1 MKHLAL
7 QGLATL
13 GLTLA
18 CATSAWAQ
26 FGEDAPAPSV
36 SGNVGILWQS
46 YAEDSLIGAVVPP
59 SKTGYN
65 AFANVLYNQ
74 GNFSA
79 GMRYESYLNAV
90 IGFPGRF
97 KGSGL
102 GYRFARY
109 NDADRGIDV
118 TIGNFYDQFGSG
130 LVFRSY
136 EERNLGIDNAM
147 DGFRLILKPVDGV
160 QAKFIYGKQRF
171 DFEDGLV
178 NGPGV
183 IRAVDLEGDL
193 NAVLATTTG
202 NDTWKDKPLKVTLGA
217 SFVSKFQPGS
227 SFNVDS
233 LVLAM
238 PQNVGS
244 WSYRLNAVRKGWTAG
259 VEYAG
264 KINDPSADNGFTYRD
279 GEAFLATLGY
289 SQKGLGVLLTAKM
302 VDNMSF
308 RSDRDLRLFDLPINY
323 IPAVTQQHT
332 YNLAATLYPYAT
344 VITGETSAS
353 AEIFYTI
360 PKGSKLGG
368 KYGTKLS
375 ASFAAANSLDTT
387 HYASDQVESVLY
399 GYERNSWGPGDELFV
414 RDFNV
419 SASRKFNRKWKAK
432 YTFYHFDFNTLTTPV
447 TTDYKGIVNA
457 NIHVLETQWKVKP
470 KQSLRTELQGLWV
483 GADENDPELL
493 QDKGHWA
500 TVLLEYTWSPHWFA
514 SVLDQYNFGNNDPNQ
529 RIHYVYGSAGYIN
542 GPHRLSVGYG
552 KRREGIFCIGGV
564 CRAVPASNGFEV
576 TFTSSF

>member
-1 MKHLAL
+1 MMRAVEFKAAALLAWGLAL
-7 QGLATL
+7 GINPAQ
-13 GLTLA
+13 
-18 CATSAWAQ
+18 AQ
-26 FGEDAPAPSV
+26 FGQEAEAPSI
-36 SGNVGILWQS
+36 SGNVAILWQS

-59 SKTGYN
+59 AQTGYN
-65 AFANVLYNQ
+65 AFANLRYNQ

-79 GMRYESYLNAV
+79 GVRYESYLNALL
-90 IGFPGRF
+90 GFPGRF

-109 NDADRGIDV
+109 ADPDKGVDV
-118 TIGNFYDQFGSG
+118 TVGNFYDQFGSG

-136 EERNLGIDNAM
+136 EERLLGIDNAM
-147 DGFRLILKPVDGV
+147 DGFRVILKPLDGIQV
-160 QAKFIYGKQRF
+160 KLIYGKQRF

-183 IRAVDLEGDL
+183 VRAVDLESDL
-193 NAVLATTTG
+193 NALLAGWAEKKT
-202 NDTWKDKPLKVTLGA
+202 KVSLGG
-217 SFVSKFQPGS
+217 SFVSKFQPGT

-244 WSYRLNAVRKGWTAG
+244 WSARLNLLRKGWTAG

-264 KINDPSADNGFTYRD
+264 KINDPSADNGFTYRN

-302 VDNMSF
+302 VDNMSY

-353 AEIFYTI
+353 AEVFYTI
-360 PKGSKLGG
+360 PKGSRLGG

-387 HYASDQVESVLY
+387 HYASDQVESVIY
-399 GYERNSWGPGDELFV
+399 GYERNSWGPGDELYV
-414 RDFNV
+414 RDFNFT
-419 SASRKFNRKWKAK
+419 ASRKLNKTWKVK
-432 YTFYHFDFNTLTTPV
+432 YAFYHFDFNTLTTPV

-470 KQSLRTELQGLWV
+470 KQSLRTEFQGLWV
-483 GADENDPELL
+483 GEDAEHPGDL

-500 TVLLEYTWSPHWFA
+500 TVLAEYTWSPHWFA
-514 SVLDQYNFGNNDPNQ
+514 SVLDQYNFGNNDPEK
-529 RIHYVYGSAGYIN
+529 RVHYVYAAAGYIN
-542 GPHRLSVGYG
+542 GPHRLSLGYG
-552 KRREGIFCIGGV
+552 KRREGIFCVGGV
-564 CRAVPASNGFEV
+564 CRAVPASNGFEM

>member
-1 MKHLAL
+1 MKKSHF
-7 QGLATL
+7 L
-13 GLTLA
+13 GLVLMAAGALWTTEA
-18 CATSAWAQ
+18 QGQ
-26 FGEDAPAPSV
+26 FGESLPAPV
-36 SGNVGILWQS
+36 LSGNVGVLWQS

-74 GNFSA
+74 GDFSA
-79 GMRYESYLNAV
+79 GIRYESYLNAV

-97 KGSGL
+97 KGTGL

-109 NDADRGIDV
+109 KDRDRGIDV
-118 TIGNFYDQFGSG
+118 TVGNFYDQFGSG
-130 LVFRSY
+130 LIFRSY

-147 DGFRLILKPVDGV
+147 DGFRLILQPIDGV

-171 DFEDGLV
+171 DFDGGLV
-178 NGPGV
+178 NGPGIV
-183 IRAVDLEGDL
+183 RAVDLEADL
-193 NAVLATTTG
+193 NMLVPA
-202 NDTWKDKPLKVTLGA
+202 WREKDLKVVASG

-227 SFNVDS
+227 AFNVDS

-238 PQNVGS
+238 PQNIGA
-244 WSYRLNAVRKGWTAG
+244 WSYRLNAIRKRWTAS
-259 VEYAG
+259 VEFVG
-264 KINDPSADNGFTYRD
+264 KINDPSADNGYTFRD
-279 GEAFLATLGY
+279 GEGFLATLGY
-289 SQKGLGVLLTAKM
+289 SQKGLGVLLTGKM

-308 RSDRDLRLFDLPINY
+308 RSDRDLRLFDLPVNF

-353 AEIFYTI
+353 AEVFYTI

-368 KYGTKLS
+368 KYGTKLT
-375 ASFAAANSLDTT
+375 ASFSAANSLDTT
-387 HYASDQVESVLY
+387 RYATGTEESVLY
-399 GYERNSWGPGDELFV
+399 GYERNSWGFGDELYV
-414 RDFNV
+414 RDFNASV
-419 SASRKFNRKWKAK
+419 SRKLNKQWKAK

-457 NIHVLETQWKVKP
+457 NIHVIETQWKVKP

-483 GADENDPELL
+483 GKDKENSDLL

-500 TVLLEYTWSPHWFA
+500 TVLAEYTWSPHWFA
-514 SVLDQYNFGNNDPNQ
+514 SIVDQYNFGNNNPDQ

-564 CRAVPASNGFEV
+564 CRAVPASNGFEI

>member
-1 MKHLAL
+1 MAAGCACVLSLAL
-7 QGLATL
+7 QPAGGQGGDA
-13 GLTLA
+13 GS
-18 CATSAWAQ
+18 TS
-26 FGEDAPAPSV
+26 SI

-46 YAEDSLIGAVVPP
+46 YAEDTLIGAVVPP

-65 AFANVLYNQ
+65 AFANLLYNQ
-74 GNFSA
+74 GNVSA
-79 GMRYESYLNAV
+79 GLRYESYLNAV
-90 IGFPGRF
+90 LGFPGRF
-97 KGSGL
+97 KGSGI
-102 GYRFARY
+102 GYRFGRY
-109 NDADRGIDV
+109 ADAERGIDV

-130 LVFRSY
+130 LVLRAY
-136 EERNLGIDNAM
+136 EERNLGIDNAL
-147 DGFRLILKPVDGV
+147 DGFRLILKPIQGV
-160 QAKFIYGKQRF
+160 QTKFIYGKQRF

-183 IRAVDLEGDL
+183 IRAVDGEADL
-193 NAVLATTTG
+193 NAMLPS
-202 NDTWKDKPLKVTLGA
+202 WEERPLKISLGA

-244 WSYRLNAVRKGWTAG
+244 WSYRVNAIRKGWTASA
-259 VEYAG
+259 EYAG
-264 KINDPSADNGFTYRD
+264 KINDPSADNGFTFRE

-289 SQKGLGVLLTAKM
+289 SQKGLGVLVTAKM

-353 AEIFYTI
+353 AEVFYTI

-387 HYASDQVESVLY
+387 HYDSRDVESVIY
-399 GYERNSWGPGDELFV
+399 GYERNSWGPGEELFV

-419 SASRKFNRKWKAK
+419 SASRKINKKWKAK
-432 YTFYHFDFNTLTTPV
+432 YSFFHFDFNTLTTPV

-470 KQSLRTELQGLWV
+470 RQSLRTEFQGLWV
-483 GADENDPELL
+483 GEDEDHPGQL

-500 TVLLEYTWSPHWFA
+500 TVLAEYTWSPHWFA
-514 SVLDQYNFGNNDPNQ
+514 SVLDQYNFGNNDPDK
-529 RIHYVYGSAGYIN
+529 RIHYVYASAGYIN
-542 GPHRLSVGYG
+542 GPHRLSLGYG

-564 CRAVPASNGFEV
+564 CRAVPASNGFEIS
-576 TFTSSF
+576 FTSRF

>member
-1 MKHLAL
+1 MSTLRLGCVAL
-7 QGLATL
+7 VVGTAL
-13 GLTLA
+13 
-18 CATSAWAQ
+18 CAST
-26 FGEDAPAPSV
+26 APSWGQMHQDDAV
-36 SGNVGILWQS
+36 PNISGNVGILWQS
-46 YAEDSLIGAVVPP
+46 YAEDTLIGAVVPP
-59 SKTGYN
+59 AKTGYN
-65 AFANVLYNQ
+65 AFANILYNQ

-79 GMRYESYLNAV
+79 GVRYESYLNAV
-90 IGFPGRF
+90 LGFPGRF
-97 KGSGL
+97 KGSGV
-102 GYRFARY
+102 GYRFGRY
-109 NDADRGIDV
+109 QDNERGIDV

-147 DGFRLILKPVDGV
+147 DGFRLILKPIEGV

-171 DFEDGLV
+171 DFDDGLI

-183 IRAVDLEGDL
+183 IRAVDVEGDL
-193 NAVLATTTG
+193 NAMISS
-202 NDTWKDKPLKVTLGA
+202 WEERPLKVTVGA

-264 KINDPSADNGFTYRD
+264 KINDPSADNGFTYRN

-302 VDNMSF
+302 IDNMSY

-375 ASFAAANSLDTT
+375 ASFSAANSLDTT
-387 HYASDQVESVLY
+387 HYASNQVESVIY
-399 GYERNSWGPGDELFV
+399 GYERNSWGPGEELFV
-414 RDFNV
+414 RDYNF
-419 SASRKFNRKWKAK
+419 SASRKLNKKWKAK

-470 KQSLRTELQGLWV
+470 KQSLRTEFQGLWV
-483 GADENDPELL
+483 GEDVDHPGDL

-500 TVLLEYTWSPHWFA
+500 TVLAEYTWSPHWFA
-514 SVLDQYNFGNNDPNQ
+514 SILDQYNFGNNNPNQ

-564 CRAVPASNGFEV
+564 CRAVPASNGFEI

>member
-1 MKHLAL
+1 MKKSHF
-7 QGLATL
+7 L
-13 GLTLA
+13 GLVLMAAGALWTTEA
-18 CATSAWAQ
+18 QGQ
-26 FGEDAPAPSV
+26 FGEGLPAPV
-36 SGNVGILWQS
+36 LSGNVGVLWQS

-74 GNFSA
+74 GDFSA
-79 GMRYESYLNAV
+79 GIRYESYLNAV

-97 KGSGL
+97 KGTGL

-109 NDADRGIDV
+109 KDRDRGIDV
-118 TIGNFYDQFGSG
+118 TVGNFYDQFGSG
-130 LVFRSY
+130 LIFRSY

-147 DGFRLILKPVDGV
+147 DGFRLILQPIDGV

-171 DFEDGLV
+171 DFDGGLV
-178 NGPGV
+178 NGPGIV
-183 IRAVDLEGDL
+183 RAVDLEADL
-193 NAVLATTTG
+193 NMLVPA
-202 NDTWKDKPLKVTLGA
+202 WREKDLKVVASG

-227 SFNVDS
+227 AFNVDS

-238 PQNVGS
+238 PQNIGA
-244 WSYRLNAVRKGWTAG
+244 WSYRLNAIRKRWTAS
-259 VEYAG
+259 VEYVG
-264 KINDPSADNGFTYRD
+264 KINDPSADNGYTFRD
-279 GEAFLATLGY
+279 GEGFLATLGY
-289 SQKGLGVLLTAKM
+289 SQKGLGVLLTGKM

-308 RSDRDLRLFDLPINY
+308 RSDRDLRLFDLPVNF

-353 AEIFYTI
+353 AEVFYTI

-368 KYGTKLS
+368 KYGTKLT
-375 ASFAAANSLDTT
+375 ASFSAANSLDTT
-387 HYASDQVESVLY
+387 RYATGTEESVLY
-399 GYERNSWGPGDELFV
+399 GYERNSWGFGDELYV
-414 RDFNV
+414 RDFNASV
-419 SASRKFNRKWKAK
+419 SRKLNKQWKAK
-432 YTFYHFDFNTLTTPV
+432 YTYYHFDFNTLTTPV

-457 NIHVLETQWKVKP
+457 NIHVIETQWKVKP

-483 GADENDPELL
+483 GNDKENSDLL

-500 TVLLEYTWSPHWFA
+500 TVLAEYTWSPHWFA
-514 SVLDQYNFGNNDPNQ
+514 SIVDQYNFGNNNPNQ

-564 CRAVPASNGFEV
+564 CRAVPASNGFEI

>member
-1 MKHLAL
+1 MMCHREGRHAAAVAAIGFLLA
-7 QGLATL
+7 
-13 GLTLA
+13 
-18 CATSAWAQ
+18 
-26 FGEDAPAPSV
+26 APVWGQMGDGDQAPSI

-46 YAEDSLIGAVVPP
+46 YAEDTLIGAVVPP
-59 SKTGYN
+59 AKTGYN

-79 GMRYESYLNAV
+79 GVRYESYLNAV
-90 IGFPGRF
+90 LGFPGRF
-97 KGSGL
+97 KGSGV
-102 GYRFARY
+102 GYRFGRY
-109 NDADRGIDV
+109 QDQERGIDV
-118 TIGNFYDQFGSG
+118 TVGNFYDQFGSG

-147 DGFRLILKPVDGV
+147 DGFRLILKPIDGV
-160 QAKFIYGKQRF
+160 QTKFIYGKQRF
-171 DFEDGLV
+171 DFDDGLV

-183 IRAVDLEGDL
+183 IRAVDAEADL
-193 NAVLATTTG
+193 NALIAG
-202 NDTWKDKPLKVTLGA
+202 WEERPLKVTLGA

-227 SFNVDS
+227 AFNVDS

-244 WSYRLNAVRKGWTAG
+244 WSYRLNAVRKGWTGG

-264 KINDPSADNGFTYRD
+264 KINDPSADNGFTYRN

-289 SQKGLGVLLTAKM
+289 SQKGLGVLFTAKM
-302 VDNMSF
+302 VDNMSY

-360 PKGSKLGG
+360 PKDTKLGG

-387 HYASDQVESVLY
+387 QYASNQVESVLY

-414 RDFNV
+414 RDFNF
-419 SASRKFNRKWKAK
+419 SASRKLNKNWKAK

-470 KQSLRTELQGLWV
+470 KQSLRTEFQGLWV
-483 GADENDPELL
+483 GEDVDHPGDL

-500 TVLLEYTWSPHWFA
+500 TVLAEYTWSPHWFA

-564 CRAVPASNGFEV
+564 CRAVPASNGFEI

>member
-1 MKHLAL
+1 MNRAHAFLLWA
-7 QGLATL
+7 L
-13 GLTLA
+13 GLTML
-18 CATSAWAQ
+18 CGMPHAWSQ
-26 FGEDAPAPSV
+26 FGQDAPAPFV

-59 SKTGYN
+59 AKTGYN

-79 GMRYESYLNAV
+79 GVRYESYLNAV

-97 KGSGL
+97 NGSGV

-109 NDADRGIDV
+109 NDPERGVDV
-118 TIGNFYDQFGSG
+118 TVGNFYDQFGSG

-147 DGFRLILKPVDGV
+147 DGFRLIFKPIEGV

-171 DFEDGLV
+171 DFDNGLV

-183 IRAVDLEGDL
+183 VRAVDVETDL
-193 NAVLATTTG
+193 NALVER
-202 NDTWKDKPLKVTLGA
+202 WEEKPLKVVAAA
-217 SFVSKFQPGS
+217 SFVSKFQAGS
-227 SFNVDS
+227 PFSVDS

-238 PQNVGS
+238 PQNIGS
-244 WSYRLNAVRKGWTAG
+244 WSYRINAIRKGWTASA
-259 VEYAG
+259 EYAG
-264 KINDPSADNGFTYRD
+264 KINDPSADNGYTFRN

-289 SQKGLGVLLTAKM
+289 SQKGLGVLFTGKM

-308 RSDRDLRLFDLPINY
+308 RSDRDLRLFDLPINF

-387 HYASDQVESVLY
+387 QYSSQSLEGTLY
-399 GYERNSWGPGDELFV
+399 GYQRNSWGPGDELYV
-414 RDFNV
+414 RDFNA
-419 SASRKFNRKWKAK
+419 SISRKLNKRWKAK

-470 KQSLRTELQGLWV
+470 KQSLRTEIQGLWV
-483 GADENDPELL
+483 GEDKDNPDLL

-500 TVLLEYTWSPHWFA
+500 TLLMEYTWSPHWFV
-514 SVLDQYNFGNNDPNQ
+514 SVLDQYNFGNNNPAQ
-529 RIHYVYGSAGYIN
+529 RIHYVYGAAGYIN